1 MPPWDLH
8 FLAWI
13 ALVPWLAGLGRTR
26 STWEA
31 VAQGFWLSFT
41 LGVLTAHWVAYA
53 AHEFL
58 ELSWPLSVG
67 VLVAFAATLAQPH
80 LLLVAPVIRWADR
93 KTRATDSVS
102 ASLWLALTVALLYAA
117 LDATVPRLFD
127 AGLGYALHSAEL
139 LRQLADLGGV
149 ALLTCLVVFVN
160 VLIWRMWIARH
171 ATKARRAILVS
182 HTALI
187 GLVVAAA
194 SVYGFVR
201 NRAVG
206 RAIDEAEQHLRVG
219 IVQGNIANEVR
230 LGWARGDERSA
241 EKQLGTYMLLTED
254 LMKDAPATDL
264 IVWPE
269 ATFPGVFQQPLSKL
283 QRGRAN
289 KFDRQV
295 LRLRTPIVFGA
306 YDMETESSGR
316 ILYNALFAIT
326 PNYDKPGSQ
335 GFVQRY
341 RKHELLAFA
350 EHIPGLSQT
359 DWFRQNLPSLGFF
372 GAGLGASVFEIK
384 TAAEMTVNL
393 APFICSESLSARH
406 VIEGVRAG
414 GAILLNVGSDGW
426 FGPLGEPQFHLA
438 VSRLRSIETRKS
450 QIRAANTGIS
460 ALILPNGKISAR
472 SKLGA
477 EDVLNLD
484 VPVVGT
490 EMSLMVRWGDWFG
503 WAALGAALLLLIIIG
518 RRGS

>member
-1 MPPWDLH
+1 MWQ
-8 FLAWI
+8 
-13 ALVPWLAGLGRTR
+13 
-26 STWEA
+26 A

-41 LGVLTAHWVAYA
+41 LGLLTAHWVAYA

-67 VLVAFAATLAQPH
+67 VLMVFAATLAQPH

-93 KTRATDSVS
+93 KTPGTDSVS
-102 ASLWLALTVALLYAA
+102 DSLLLALAVALLYAA

-127 AGLGYALHSAEL
+127 AGLGYSLHSAEL

-149 ALLTCLVVFVN
+149 ALLTWLVVFVN
-160 VLIWRMWIARH
+160 VLIWRMWVSLD

-182 HTALI
+182 HTTVI

-194 SVYGFVR
+194 SVYGVVR
-201 NRAVG
+201 NRAVE
-206 RAIDEAEQHLRVG
+206 RAVDEAEQHLRVG
-219 IVQGNIANEVR
+219 IVQGNVANDVR

-241 EKQLGTYMLLTED
+241 EKQLGTYMLSTED
-254 LMKDAPATDL
+254 LMKDDPAPDL

-269 ATFPGVFQQPLSKL
+269 ATFPGVFKQPLSKL
-283 QRGRAN
+283 QQGRAN

-306 YDMETESSGR
+306 YDLETESKRR

-326 PNYDKPGSQ
+326 PNYDRPGSQ

-341 RKHELLAFA
+341 RKHKLLALA

-372 GAGLGASVFEIK
+372 GAGFGARVFEIK
-384 TAAEMTVNL
+384 TPAGMTVDL
-393 APFICSESLSARH
+393 APFICSESLSAQH
-406 VIEGVRAG
+406 IIEGVRAG

-426 FGPLGEPQFHLA
+426 FGPFGEPQFHLA

-460 ALILPNGKISAR
+460 ALILPNGELSAQ
-472 SKLGA
+472 SELGTQ
-477 EDVLNLD
+477 DVLNLD

-503 WAALGAALLLLIIIG
+503 WGALVSGLLLLIII
-518 RRGS
+518 RWRGSGRPARDEGS